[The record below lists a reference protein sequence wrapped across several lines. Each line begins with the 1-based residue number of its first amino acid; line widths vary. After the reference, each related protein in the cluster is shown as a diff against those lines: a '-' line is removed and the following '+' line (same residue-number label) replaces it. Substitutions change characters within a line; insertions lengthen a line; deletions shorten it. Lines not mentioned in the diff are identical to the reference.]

1 MGDQIDTETLRRP
14 RRWLVAAV
22 TTVTAWFVAFLVVMA
37 LLTLFRTQLAS
48 LPVALR
54 ALVISGVL
62 VTLMVNFVMP
72 VLGGGVVRLLA
83 GWTRPRLA
91 SAPRK
96 PGMMSPGN
104 RQ

>member
-1 MGDQIDTETLRRP
+1 M
-14 RRWLVAAV
+14 
-22 TTVTAWFVAFLVVMA
+22 AFLVVMA

-54 ALVISGVL
+54 AMVISGVL

-72 VLGGGVVRLLA
+72 VLGGAVVRMLA
-83 GWTRPRLA
+83 RRTRPRLA
-91 SAPRK
+91 SAPRE
-96 PGMMSPGN
+96 PGMMSPGH